1 MEKSQPEKGFKLAL
15 VVQDVTVCRDESCA
29 PGLEGRVDMQRISPI
44 RRANDSDDLWQVRGA
59 SEVVSHPS
67 QLFPGRVE
75 VSPLR
80 IGGRGRRRNVPCP
93 RSGVVGKMDQLD
105 PPMVL
110 ERAKLGSQGT
120 VLAVDLHLEIRLTLA
135 VSGRCA
141 SITSTRSAA
150 QRC

>member
-1 MEKSQPEKGFKLAL
+1 
-15 VVQDVTVCRDESCA
+15 
-29 PGLEGRVDMQRISPI
+29 
-44 RRANDSDDLWQVRGA
+44 
-59 SEVVSHPS
+59 
-67 QLFPGRVE
+67 
-75 VSPLR
+75 
-80 IGGRGRRRNVPCP
+80 
-93 RSGVVGKMDQLD
+93 MDQLD